1 MKIDLTVSGLPELM
15 AALAS
20 IPTKLRRRALR
31 NALAAGARIVR
42 DAARMNRRS
51 TGAGSPITGNAVR
64 RYTRGSVAKA
74 ISVRTSKLATRAG
87 DVGVFVNVRPI
98 KKGAGRSNPNDP
110 FYWRFLEF
118 GTRFMAAR
126 PFLTP
131 AGGRLADS
139 LHKFEEVLGP
149 QIQRLDTNPKDP
161 L

>member
-1 MKIDLTVSGLPELM
+1 
-15 AALAS
+15 
-20 IPTKLRRRALR
+20 
-31 NALAAGARIVR
+31 VR
-42 DAARMNRRS
+42 DAARMNRRTS
-51 TGAGSPITGNAVR
+51 SAGSPITGNQVR
-64 RYTRGSVAKA
+64 QYTRGSVAKA

-118 GTRFMAAR
+118 GTKFMAAR
-126 PFLTP
+126 PFLEP
-131 AGGRLADS
+131 AAARLTDA
-139 LHKFEEVLGP
+139 LAKFEEVLGP